1 MKYLLLILAVLQVAL
16 LARAQQAPLD
26 AVSWEVPY
34 KHEWFF
40 VQYNHTTSQAE
51 LCSTRPSTLS
61 SQGQRPLNISCRPG
75 IDCYVVPSD
84 LCNTGMWKD
93 TCVLSAQVYH
103 VVRHWRWM
111 MCRFAKISSF
121 DYNQIPQSLI
131 ASLTAT
137 DASGDGS
144 AGLMIP
150 VIFKDLKGKVT
161 GQGEKYWPLPKH
173 QVGTPPLPWND
184 KGASS

>member
-40 VQYNHTTSQAE
+40 VQ
-51 LCSTRPSTLS
+51 
-61 SQGQRPLNISCRPG
+61 PG